1 MSLDSSLNL
10 ERIQALCI
18 FISSKAKRRSL
29 KSGQNV
35 LFRRG
40 NNLICR
46 KPNGEEIVVKELPP
60 RLSNF
65 PTEYDLS

>member
-1 MSLDSSLNL
+1 MNL
-10 ERIQALCI
+10 QKVQNLLVL
-18 FISSKAKRRSL
+18 ISSNAKEEAL
-29 KSGQNV
+29 KSGLDV